1 MNIADN
7 LARLR
12 ERIAQAASRSG
23 RSPESVTLMAVSK
36 TIELERIHQAYEAGL
51 RVFGENRVQE
61 MDEKHTSRKGMDEAR
76 WHLIGHLQTN
86 KAKKA
91 VELFNA
97 IDSLDSL
104 RLAEM
109 LNQAA
114 AQMNK
119 VMPAL
124 IEIKT
129 SEEESKAGVPAGSR
143 ELEDMLQG
151 LAKLEHLQ
159 VCGLMTVPPFTENPE
174 GARPYFRRLRELRD
188 QIAAR
193 KLPRVQMETLSMG
206 MSHDFEVAVEEGST
220 CVRVGT
226 ALFGLRSVPKT

>member
-1 MNIADN
+1 MIIADN

-12 ERIAQAASRSG
+12 DRIAKAAARSG

-36 TIELERIHQAYEAGL
+36 KIDQIRIQQAYEAGL
-51 RVFGENRVQE
+51 RVFGENFVRE
-61 MDEKHTSRKGMDEAR
+61 MGEKGPSLAALSEAR
-76 WHLIGHLQTN
+76 WHMIGHLQTN

-91 VELFNA
+91 AELFNA

-114 AQMNK
+114 AQMSK

-129 SEEESKAGVPAGSR
+129 SEEESKGGVPAGSQD
-143 ELEDMLQG
+143 LEDLLQG

-159 VCGLMTVPPFTENPE
+159 VCGLMTVPPFTEDPE

-193 KLPRVQMETLSMG
+193 KLPRVLMETLSMG

-226 ALFGLRSVPKT
+226 ALFGPRELH